1 MKTHNILI
9 VEDDK
14 DIRETLQYALELE
27 GYDVQTAAN
36 GSDALHFL
44 KKNHSPQ
51 LILLDLMMPIM
62 NGWEFLEAIKTESKL
77 SCIPVIV
84 ITAAGE
90 AAART
95 VDVKAFIKK
104 PIELESLLD
113 TVQTLVC

>member
-1 MKTHNILI
+1 MKTQNILI

-27 GYDVQTAAN
+27 GYQVETASN

-44 KKNHSPQ
+44 KKNHSPH

-62 NGWEFLEAIKTESKL
+62 NGWEFLEAIKTEAEL
-77 SCIPVIV
+77 SRIPVIV

-90 AAART
+90 AASRT
-95 VDVKAFIKK
+95 VDVNAFIKK
-104 PIELESLLD
+104 PIELESLLN
-113 TVQTLVC
+113 TVQTLVS